1 MVCKIDSLFV
11 YAIPMAY
18 RIGKH
23 PEMIRL
29 YIICNA
35 WFSYCLCGNP
45 LRIFLTLYLSMDA

>member
-11 YAIPMAY
+11 YVVPMAY

-23 PEMIRL
+23 PEMYQA
-29 YIICNA
+29 YIVCNA

-45 LRIFLTLYLSMDA
+45 LRIFLILYLSMDA